1 MSDIKILNDQ
11 ITGLKAKLI
20 NLRRDKALFDKA
32 KGLDE
37 QTAKF
42 QKEAEENRTAAS
54 KGKLL
59 YDTLISKKNATITAS
74 LNTIMDKMND
84 VLPAGKAVIQV
95 TEDGD
100 CFIGWVNGKVNIPY
114 PGLSGG
120 EKVAFDT
127 ALVYALGGNILIT
140 EAAELDPE
148 RFAAALEKY
157 EHTDLQCIIM
167 SAHEP
172 ANMPPKGW
180 QVVWL

>member
-1 MSDIKILNDQ
+1 MPDIKLLNDQ
-11 ITGLKAKLI
+11 IGGLKAKLV
-20 NLRRDKALFDKA
+20 NLRKDKSLFDKA

-42 QKEAEENRTAAS
+42 QKEAESNREEAKKS
-54 KGKLL
+54 KLL
-59 YDTLISKKNATITAS
+59 YDKLISKKNATITAS
-74 LNTIMDKMND
+74 LNTIMDRMNA

-100 CFIGWVNGKVNIPY
+100 CFIGWFNGKVNIPY

-148 RFAAALEKY
+148 RFAVALEKY

-167 SAHEP
+167 SAHDPVRVPE
-172 ANMPPKGW
+172 AW
-180 QVVWL
+180 EVVRL